1 MISKPRLLLSATAL
15 LGVAVFFTAAV
26 AIAQGPADDGKKTEP
41 SIHEQDIYIPYEKLR
56 EVFEKHGRGVFL
68 PYEKFQELWRA
79 AREKTPV
86 TAEQKP
92 PVGALITEIENEATV
107 EKDVVRV
114 KAKLKIEVLAEG
126 WNSIPL
132 RLSDAAITRAVLGGK
147 PALIVGTPG
156 RGYKLL
162 IDKKGKQ
169 PETMELDLEYAKTI
183 ARKPGRNSVSF
194 QSPQAPVSRWRVVIP
209 QSGVKVDLHPL
220 IAATEVPAEKTAE
233 GGTPEKK
240 KDETVILAF
249 VGAAPVVRIDWTPKA
264 EGATGLAA
272 MASVRAEGQVW
283 IDEGV
288 SRCRTTLAYS
298 ISRAELAQL
307 EIDVPAGQKVANV
320 SAANIRLWS
329 VKTVEG
335 RQRITVELFEPAK
348 VSQQVIVELE
358 KFFPDR
364 PKNSIDVPV
373 VKAVG
378 AGRQQGVVVV
388 KVAKSLRAEAV
399 KTSGLLQVDDAELPS
414 ALKRT
419 KWEFAYRYAT
429 VPFTLTLDVEKVQPR
444 ITVDSLLEVDLQPD
458 RLTLDLTAV
467 YTIEKAGVFRLEWDI
482 PSGFDVRHVRGE
494 PVGKARAVQVDS
506 HFLEGPE
513 NSQLK
518 KGATAG
524 LSSSAGSKLQETT
537 AGRASSGAQ
546 TPESQILQRPD
557 KTRLVVNLS
566 RKAIGKVALRVR
578 LQKDLHR
585 PELLTPTGKAAQF
598 TLPVPRVPKAAA
610 ERSTGRMVVYA
621 PESLR
626 VNTEK
631 TAGLRS
637 ISVREAFE
645 TVRPTR
651 QPSPTERRPVL
662 AFAYSQGPA
671 ELTFAAE
678 RRKPQVT
685 VRQLMVARVE
695 EGVVKFDFTL
705 LHDVLYS
712 GVKSLRLDVPA
723 DVAAG
728 LRVVT
733 PGVRENTIAPPPDDL
748 EEGYVAWRLSGDAE
762 FLGKGKIKL
771 SWEKKIEKLEV
782 GKSVELTMPRL
793 IPREVDRAWGQIAL
807 VKSETIDV
815 HPSGEPKLLRPID
828 PQRDLID
835 PVPAAAR
842 AFEFHDDW
850 ELKIVATRYELEEVK
865 RTSIERA
872 LVRMVVTQA
881 DTISVQALYRMR
893 SARQR
898 LTVVLPAGA
907 EFDAQP
913 LRIGGRPAT
922 LEKGGENGYYIP
934 LTGVGADKPFV
945 VELRYTLEGDGSR
958 IDPPAFPQEPAV
970 VKEYLCVYLPETRR
984 LLNAWGPWTEEFRW
998 RRDGWLRWHPE
1009 PIRSPDS
1016 LVDWVQGDL
1025 TPGNPAEDFTA
1036 DGEPYLFS
1044 TLRPAPPPE
1053 GSLRF
1058 KSIDGRWLSG
1068 LVFIATV
1075 LLGLLLLP
1083 ARLPAR
1089 ALAVGAA
1096 VIALVLAG
1104 VFLPIF
1110 SMQVLNGVLLSAIF
1124 VVAVMWTAGAV
1135 ARRSCRKPSKP
1146 EVGSRDHGVDLSKYQ
1161 PESPVA
1167 EPSAPDAGESPK
1179 QDDGKGGPNNA

>member
-1 MISKPRLLLSATAL
+1 MNSKPRLLLSAVAL
-15 LGVAVFFTAAV
+15 LGVSVFFAGMAAN
-26 AIAQGPADDGKKTEP
+26 AQAPADDENKTEP

-79 AREKTPV
+79 AREKTPR
-86 TAEQKP
+86 AANAKP
-92 PVGALITEIENEATV
+92 PVGALITEIENVATV

-114 KAKLKIEVLAEG
+114 KSKLKIEVLAEG

-132 RLSDAAITRAVLGGK
+132 RLSDAAITHATLGGK
-147 PALIVGTPG
+147 PARIIGTPG
-156 RGYKLL
+156 QGYKLL
-162 IDKKGKQ
+162 INKKGKQ
-169 PETMELDLEYAKTI
+169 PETMELDLNYAKTI
-183 ARKPGRNSVSF
+183 TRSPGRNSVSF

-209 QSGVKVDLHPL
+209 QSGVKVELHPL

-233 GGTPEKK
+233 GGTPAKK
-240 KDETVILAF
+240 KDQTVILAF
-249 VGAAPVVRIDWTPKA
+249 VGAAPMVRIDWTPKA

-272 MASVRAEGQVW
+272 MASVQAEGQVW

-288 SRCRTTLAYS
+288 ARCRTTLVYS

-307 EIDVPAGQKVANV
+307 EIDVPAGQKVANLFD
-320 SAANIRLWS
+320 ANIRQWS
-329 VKTVEG
+329 VKTVDG
-335 RQRITVELFEPAK
+335 RQRITVELFEPAIK
-348 VSQQVIVELE
+348 SQQVIVELE

-388 KVAKSLRAEAV
+388 KVASSLRAEAV
-399 KTSGLLQVDDAELPS
+399 KTSGLLQVDAAELPP

-429 VPFTLTLDVEKVQPR
+429 VPFTLTLDIEKVQPR

-458 RLTLDLTAV
+458 RLTLDLTAI

-482 PSGFDVRHVRGE
+482 PPGFDVRDVRGE
-494 PVGKARAVQVDS
+494 PVGKAKAVQVDS
-506 HFLEGPE
+506 HFLEGD
-513 NSQLK
+513 K
-518 KGATAG
+518 
-524 LSSSAGSKLQETT
+524 
-537 AGRASSGAQ
+537 
-546 TPESQILQRPD
+546 
-557 KTRLVVNLS
+557 KTRLVANLS
-566 RKAIGKVALRVR
+566 RKAIGKVALLVR
-578 LQKDLHR
+578 LQKELQR
-585 PELLTPTGKAAQF
+585 PELLTPTGKAARF
-598 TLPVPRVPKAAA
+598 ALPIPRVPKAAA
-610 ERSTGRMVVYA
+610 KRSTGRMVVYA

-645 TVRPTR
+645 TVRPKR
-651 QPSPTERRPVL
+651 LPTPTDGRPVL

-695 EGVVKFDFTL
+695 EGVVKYDFTL
-705 LHDVLYS
+705 FYNVLYS

-733 PGVRENTIAPPPDDL
+733 PEVRDNTIAPAPDDL
-748 EEGYVAWRLSGDAE
+748 ENDYVAWRLSGDAE

-771 SWEKKIEKLEV
+771 SWEKKIEKLDV
-782 GKSVELTMPRL
+782 GTPVPLTMPRL
-793 IPREVDRAWGQIAL
+793 IPRDVYRAWGQIAL
-807 VKSETIDV
+807 IKSETIDIQEL
-815 HPSGEPKLLRPID
+815 SGPKLPRPID
-828 PQRDLID
+828 PQRDLIT
-835 PVPAAAR
+835 PVPSAAR
-842 AFEFHDDW
+842 AFEFHAAW
-850 ELKIVATRYELEEVK
+850 ELKIVATRYELEKVK
-865 RTSIERA
+865 RTSIELA
-872 LVRMVVTQA
+872 LVRAVVTQS
-881 DTISVQALYRMR
+881 DVISVQALYRMR

-898 LTVVLPAGA
+898 LAVRLPAGA

-922 LEKGGENGYYIP
+922 LEKRGENEYYIP

-945 VELRYTLEGDGSR
+945 IELRYTLEGDGSR
-958 IDPPAFPQEPAV
+958 IDPPIFTQEPAV
-970 VKEYLCVYLPETRR
+970 VKEYLCVYLPETQR
-984 LLNAWGPWTEEFRW
+984 LLFARGPWTEEFRW
-998 RRDGWLRWHPE
+998 WCDGWLRWRPE
-1009 PIRSPDS
+1009 PIPSPDS
-1016 LVDWVQGDL
+1016 LVDRVQGDL
-1025 TPGNPAEDFTA
+1025 TPGNPAEDFAT

-1044 TLRPAPPPE
+1044 TLRPASPPE
-1053 GSLRF
+1053 GSLRL
-1058 KSIDGRWLSG
+1058 KTIDGRWLSG

-1110 SMQVLNGVLLSAIF
+1110 SMQILNGVLLSAIF
-1124 VVAVMWTAGAV
+1124 VVAVMWIAGAV
-1135 ARRSCRKPSKP
+1135 ARCSCRKPCKP
-1146 EVGSRDHGVDLSKYQ
+1146 EVASRDHGVDLSKYQ
-1161 PESPVA
+1161 PEPPVT
-1167 EPSAPDAGESPK
+1167 EPSAPDADESPK
-1179 QDDGKGGPNNA
+1179 PDDAEGGQSNAK

>member
-15 LGVAVFFTAAV
+15 LGVAVFFAAA
-26 AIAQGPADDGKKTEP
+26 AIAQGPADDGTKTKP

-79 AREKTPV
+79 AREKTLR
-86 TAEQKP
+86 AADEKP

-132 RLSDAAITRAVLGGK
+132 RLSDAAITRAALGGK
-147 PALIVGTPG
+147 PARIVGAPG
-156 RGYKLL
+156 QGYKLL

-183 ARKPGRNSVSF
+183 ARAPGRNSVSF
-194 QSPQAPVSRWRVVIP
+194 QSPQAPVSRWRVIIP
-209 QSGVKVDLHPL
+209 QSGVKVELHPL
-220 IAATEVPAEKTAE
+220 IAATEVPAED
-233 GGTPEKK
+233 GTPAKK

-249 VGAAPVVRIDWTPKA
+249 VGAAPMVRIDWTPKA

-272 MASVRAEGQVW
+272 MASVQAEGQVW

-307 EIDVPAGQKVANV
+307 EIDVPVGQKVANV
-320 SAANIRLWS
+320 FDANIRQWS
-329 VKTVEG
+329 VKTVED
-335 RQRITVELFEPAK
+335 RQRITAQLFEPAK
-348 VSQQVIVELE
+348 ESQQVIVELE

-388 KVAKSLRAEAV
+388 KVAESLRAEAV
-399 KTSGLLQVDDAELPS
+399 KTSGLLQVDAAELPS

-429 VPFTLTLDVEKVQPR
+429 VPFTLTLNIEKVQPR

-458 RLTLDLTAV
+458 RLTLDLTAI

-482 PSGFDVRHVRGE
+482 PPGFDVRGVRGE
-494 PVGKARAVQVDS
+494 PVGKAKAVQVDS
-506 HFLEGPE
+506 HFIEGDNNNLVPTLRVGTHSPRGSASATE
-513 NSQLK
+513 DRGNEDG
-518 KGATAG
+518 GAT
-524 LSSSAGSKLQETT
+524 
-537 AGRASSGAQ
+537 
-546 TPESQILQRPD
+546 P
-557 KTRLVVNLS
+557 RLVVNLS

-585 PELLTPTGKAAQF
+585 PELLTPAAKAARF
-598 TLPVPRVPKAAA
+598 VLPIPRVPEAAA

-626 VNTEK
+626 LTPGK

-705 LHDVLYS
+705 FYNVLYS

-723 DVAAG
+723 DVAAT

-733 PGVRENTIAPPPDDL
+733 PGVRDNTIAPPPDDL
-748 EEGYVAWRLSGDAE
+748 EEGYVAWRLSGDTE

-793 IPREVDRAWGQIAL
+793 IPRDVDRAWGQIAL

-815 HPSGEPKLLRPID
+815 QPSGKPKLLRPID

-881 DTISVQALYRMR
+881 DVISVQALYRMR

-898 LTVVLPAGA
+898 LTVVLPPGA
-907 EFDAQP
+907 TFDAQP

-934 LTGVGADKPFV
+934 LTGVGADKSFV

-958 IDPPAFPQEPAV
+958 IDPPVFPQEPAV

-984 LLNAWGPWTEEFRW
+984 LLNARGPWTEEFRW
-998 RRDGWLRWHPE
+998 WCDGWLRWHPL
-1009 PIRSPDS
+1009 PVRSPNS
-1016 LVDWVQGDL
+1016 LVDWVQGGL
-1025 TPGNPAEDFTA
+1025 TPGNTADDFAA

-1053 GSLRF
+1053 GSLRLNT
-1058 KSIDGRWLSG
+1058 IDGRWLSG

-1104 VFLPIF
+1104 VFLPIL
-1110 SMQVLNGVLLSAIF
+1110 SMQILNGVLLSAIF
-1124 VVAVMWTAGAV
+1124 VVAVIWTAVAV
-1135 ARRSCRKPSKP
+1135 ARCSRRKPCKP
-1146 EVGSRDHGVDLSKYQ
+1146 EV
-1161 PESPVA
+1161 
-1167 EPSAPDAGESPK
+1167 
-1179 QDDGKGGPNNA
+1179 

>member
-15 LGVAVFFTAAV
+15 LGVAVFFAAA
-26 AIAQGPADDGKKTEP
+26 AIAQGSADDGTKTEP

-79 AREKTPV
+79 AREKTPR
-86 TAEQKP
+86 AADEKP

-132 RLSDAAITRAVLGGK
+132 RLSDAAIIRAALGGK
-147 PALIVGTPG
+147 PARIVGTPG
-156 RGYKLL
+156 QGYKLL

-169 PETMELDLEYAKTI
+169 PETMELVLEYAKTI
-183 ARKPGRNSVSF
+183 ARAPGRNSVSF
-194 QSPQAPVSRWRVVIP
+194 QTPQAPVSRWRVVIP
-209 QSGVKVDLHPL
+209 QSGVKVELHPL
-220 IAATEVPAEKTAE
+220 IAATEVPAE

-249 VGAAPVVRIDWTPKA
+249 VGAAPMVRIDWTPKA

-307 EIDVPAGQKVANV
+307 EIDVPAGQKVANLFD
-320 SAANIRLWS
+320 ANIRLWS

-348 VSQQVIVELE
+348 KSQQVIVELE

-399 KTSGLLQVDDAELPS
+399 KTSGLLQVDAAELPS

-429 VPFTLTLDVEKVQPR
+429 VPFTLTLDIEKVQPR

-458 RLTLDLTAV
+458 RLTLDLTAI

-482 PSGFDVRHVRGE
+482 PPGFDVRHVRGE
-494 PVGKARAVQVDS
+494 PVGKAKGVQVDS
-506 HFLEGPE
+506 HFIEGD
-513 NSQLK
+513 K
-518 KGATAG
+518 
-524 LSSSAGSKLQETT
+524 
-537 AGRASSGAQ
+537 
-546 TPESQILQRPD
+546 
-557 KTRLVVNLS
+557 KTRLVANLS

-598 TLPVPRVPKAAA
+598 ALPIPRVPEAAA

-621 PESLR
+621 PENLR
-626 VNTEK
+626 LTSEK

-637 ISVREAFE
+637 ISVREVFE

-651 QPSPTERRPVL
+651 QPAPTEGRPVL

-705 LHDVLYS
+705 FHDVRFS

-723 DVAAG
+723 DVAAA

-733 PGVRENTIAPPPDDL
+733 PGVRKNTIAPPPDDL
-748 EEGYVAWRLSGDAE
+748 EKGYVAWRLSGDAE

-881 DTISVQALYRMR
+881 DVISVQALYRMR

-898 LTVVLPAGA
+898 LTVVLPPGA

-922 LEKGGENGYYIP
+922 LEKGGESGYYIP

-945 VELRYTLEGDGSR
+945 IELRYTLEGDGSR
-958 IDPPAFPQEPAV
+958 IDPPVFPQEPAV
-970 VKEYLCVYLPETRR
+970 VKEYLCVYLPEEQR

-998 RRDGWLRWHPE
+998 RCDDWLRWRPE
-1009 PIRSPDS
+1009 PVRSPNS

-1025 TPGNPAEDFTA
+1025 TPGNPANDFAA
-1036 DGEPYLFS
+1036 DGEPYLFL

-1053 GSLRF
+1053 GSLRL
-1058 KSIDGRWLSG
+1058 KTIDGDWLSG

-1089 ALAVGAA
+1089 ALAIGAA

-1110 SMQVLNGVLLSAIF
+1110 SMQIINGVLLSAIF
-1124 VVAVMWTAGAV
+1124 VVAVMWTAVAV
-1135 ARRSCRKPSKP
+1135 ASRSCRKPSKP
-1146 EVGSRDHGVDLSKYQ
+1146 EVGNRDHGVDLSKYQ
-1161 PESPVA
+1161 PE
-1167 EPSAPDAGESPK
+1167 PSAPDAGELPK
-1179 QDDGKGGPNNA
+1179 QDDVEGGRDNA

>member
-15 LGVAVFFTAAV
+15 LGVAVFFAAAV
-26 AIAQGPADDGKKTEP
+26 AIAQGPADDGTKTER

-79 AREKTPV
+79 AREKTPR
-86 TAEQKP
+86 AADEKP

-132 RLSDAAITRAVLGGK
+132 RLSDAAITRAALGGK
-147 PALIVGTPG
+147 PARIIGTPG
-156 RGYKLL
+156 QGYKLL

-169 PETMELDLEYAKTI
+169 PETMELDIEYAKTI
-183 ARKPGRNSVSF
+183 ARAPGRNSVSF

-233 GGTPEKK
+233 GDPTAKK
-240 KDETVILAF
+240 PDETVILAF
-249 VGAAPVVRIDWTPKA
+249 VGAAPMVRIDWTPKA

-272 MASVRAEGQVW
+272 MASVQAEGQVW

-307 EIDVPAGQKVANV
+307 EIDVPAGQKVANLFD
-320 SAANIRLWS
+320 ANIRQWS

-335 RQRITVELFEPAK
+335 RQRITAQLFEPAK
-348 VSQQVIVELE
+348 ESQQVIVELE

-388 KVAKSLRAEAV
+388 KVAESLRAEAV
-399 KTSGLLQVDDAELPS
+399 KTSGLLQVDAAELPP

-429 VPFTLTLDVEKVQPR
+429 VPFTLTLDIEKVQPR

-482 PSGFDVRHVRGE
+482 PPGFDVRHVRGE
-494 PVGKARAVQVDS
+494 PVGGAAAVQVDS
-506 HFLEGPE
+506 HFIEGDNNNLVPTLRVGTH
-513 NSQLK
+513 SLRRSAS
-518 KGATAG
+518 ATGDDAERRG
-524 LSSSAGSKLQETT
+524 QPVPTEDRGNEDGSN
-537 AGRASSGAQ
+537 
-546 TPESQILQRPD
+546 
-557 KTRLVVNLS
+557 KTRLAANLS

-585 PELLTPTGKAAQF
+585 PELLTPTGKAARF
-598 TLPVPRVPKAAA
+598 TLPIPRVPEAAA

-645 TVRPTR
+645 TMRPTR
-651 QPSPTERRPVL
+651 PPAPTEGRPVL

-705 LHDVLYS
+705 FHDVRYS

-723 DVAAG
+723 DVAAA

-748 EEGYVAWRLSGDAE
+748 EKGYVAWRLSGDAE

-771 SWEKKIEKLEV
+771 SWEKKIEKLDV

-881 DTISVQALYRMR
+881 DVISVQSLYRMR

-898 LTVVLPAGA
+898 LTVQLPAGA

-922 LEKGGENGYYIP
+922 LEKGGGNGYYIP

-945 VELRYTLEGDGSR
+945 IELRYTLKGDGSR
-958 IDPPAFPQEPAV
+958 IDPPVFPQEPAV
-970 VKEYLCVYLPETRR
+970 VKEYLCVYLPETQK

-998 RRDGWLRWHPE
+998 RCDGWLRWRPE
-1009 PIRSPDS
+1009 PVPGPAA
-1016 LVDWVQGDL
+1016 LVDWVQGGL
-1025 TPGNPAEDFTA
+1025 TPGNPAEDFAA

-1058 KSIDGRWLSG
+1058 NTIDGRWLSG

-1096 VIALVLAG
+1096 VIVLVLAG

-1124 VVAVMWTAGAV
+1124 VVAVTWTAVAV

-1161 PESPVA
+1161 PE
-1167 EPSAPDAGESPK
+1167 PSAPDAGESPK
-1179 QDDGKGGPNNA
+1179 QDDGEGGRDNA